1 MNLTIEYAKRPTTL
15 YHTEKIKLLNFLLSI
30 SAESVHSHI
39 ERIYHTY
46 HGDML
51 RFAKRR
57 LKQHGIKN
65 YEIDAQDT
73 VQNAFVK
80 ITKYINKIDFS
91 ESEEKI
97 KAYVLSIVSNEVIN
111 TVTDYRYSDDL
122 DEYADILE
130 DEDFVEKINS
140 KESYQKIVS
149 IIKRMDEKYS
159 TALMYHYCYEMSVHE
174 IAQMLDLSENT
185 IYTRLTRGKVILL
198 KNIKEVSHNG

>member
-1 MNLTIEYAKRPTTL
+1 M
-15 YHTEKIKLLNFLLSI
+15 LNFLLSI
-30 SAESVHSHI
+30 SDESVHSNI

-51 RFAKRR
+51 RFAKHR
-57 LKQHGIKN
+57 LKQRGIKN

-73 VQNAFVK
+73 VQNAFLK
-80 ITKYINKIDFS
+80 IMKYIDKINFS

-97 KAYVLSIVSNEVIN
+97 KSYVFSIVSNEIIN
-111 TVTDYRYSDDL
+111 TVNDYRHSDDI

-130 DEDFVEKINS
+130 DEDFIEKING

-174 IAQMLDLSENT
+174 IAHMLDLSENT
-185 IYTRLTRGKVILL
+185 IYTRLMRGKVILL
-198 KNIKEVSHNG
+198 KNIKEVSHDG

>member
-65 YEIDAQDT
+65 YEIDAEDT

-80 ITKYINKIDFS
+80 IMKYINKIDFS

-149 IIKRMDEKYS
+149 IIKQMDEKYS

-174 IAQMLDLSENT
+174 IAHMLDLSENT

-198 KNIKEVSHNG
+198 KNIKEVSYDG

>member
-30 SAESVHSHI
+30 STESVHSHI

-65 YEIDAQDT
+65 YEIDAEDT

-149 IIKRMDEKYS
+149 IIKQMDEKYS

-174 IAQMLDLSENT
+174 IAHMLDLSENT

-198 KNIKEVSHNG
+198 KNIKEVSYDG